1 MKVTD
6 PIADLLTR
14 IRNAARVNKDMV
26 RAPYSNLKHAVC
38 AVLVK
43 DGYIISAKAIGEGVA
58 KEIVIELHDDRTNL
72 HLKTMSRPGQRIYVK
87 ASEIPTVLEGL
98 GLAIIS
104 TPKGV
109 MSGRSAKRKN
119 IGGEYI
125 CEVY

>member
-26 RAPYSNLKHAVC
+26 RAPYSKLKHAVC
-38 AVLVK
+38 DVLVK
-43 DGYIISAKAIGEGVA
+43 DGYIVSAKAVGEGVN
-58 KEIVIELHDDRTNL
+58 KEIVIELHENRTDL
-72 HLKTMSRPGQRIYVK
+72 HLKTMSKPGQRIYVK
-87 ASEIPTVLEGL
+87 SNEIPIVLEGL
-98 GLAIIS
+98 GLAILS

-109 MSGRSAKRKN
+109 MSGRSAKRQN